1 MLLLLQNTAPIPYKS
16 RKKARERR
24 DVSERGDEGGKTTTK
39 KILMVLIFYKHTS
52 VRKVTI
58 PYFL

>member
-24 DVSERGDEGGKTTTK
+24 DVSERGDEGEAESKT
-39 KILMVLIFYKHTS
+39 
-52 VRKVTI
+52 
-58 PYFL
+58 